1 MDDRW
6 LSVDEVSEYLGV
18 SKDTVYTWISARRMP
33 AHRVG
38 RLWKFKRDEVD
49 GWVKSG
55 GAADRHGIE
64 PERNERSMTAG
75 QLQSKSKGADAAVV
89 PGLTPSAPYSSRL
102 SARSALFPELH
113 QLLDGESDALSSA
126 EYRRRVVEE
135 NRLAKPSKAARE
147 KLWKEL
153 KVRYR
158 LDAEDPLFAAF
169 WTEWQRCTSE
179 PERNLT
185 AYVFFALNDRLV
197 TDLGVELL
205 YPLLRRAPA
214 DVRLA
219 DVLAFIE
226 RAYRSHPEARAWS
239 KETRVAVAQKYT
251 ASIRD
256 FGLARGTIRKTSI
269 RPALYGAPVRFIV
282 RALRLAGVAPLD
294 IVQAPAF
301 KLLCLDTTEVIDAL
315 GEMNR
320 IGALRFRM
328 QGDVVELDV
337 KAA

>member
-1 MDDRW
+1 M
-6 LSVDEVSEYLGV
+6 
-18 SKDTVYTWISARRMP
+18 
-33 AHRVG
+33 
-38 RLWKFKRDEVD
+38 
-49 GWVKSG
+49 
-55 GAADRHGIE
+55 
-64 PERNERSMTAG
+64 
-75 QLQSKSKGADAAVV
+75 
-89 PGLTPSAPYSSRL
+89 
-102 SARSALFPELH
+102 
-113 QLLDGESDALSSA
+113 
-126 EYRRRVVEE
+126 EE

-153 KVRYR
+153 KARYR

-169 WTEWQRCTSE
+169 WAEWTRCTSE
-179 PERNLT
+179 PERSLT

-197 TDLGVELL
+197 TDLGLELL

-214 DVRLA
+214 ELRLA

-226 RAYRSHPEARAWS
+226 RAYRAHPEARAWS
-239 KETRVAVAQKYT
+239 DETRTAVAQKYT

-269 RPALYGAPVRFIV
+269 RPALYGAPVRLIV

-294 IVQAPAF
+294 IVQSPAF

-315 GEMNR
+315 SEMNR
-320 IGALRFRM
+320 VGALRFRM

-337 KAA
+337 RGA